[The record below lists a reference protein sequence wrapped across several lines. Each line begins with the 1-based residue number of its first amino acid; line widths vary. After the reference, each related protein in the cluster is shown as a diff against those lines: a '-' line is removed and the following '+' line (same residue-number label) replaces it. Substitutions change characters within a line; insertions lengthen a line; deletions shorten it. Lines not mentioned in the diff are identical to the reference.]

1 MNAMLSNLSHDLDVS
16 LAYIID
22 KKVGGDR
29 TGISALVS
37 GLNSTARPRPWP
49 PILPC
54 GQGRFRYSESDATV
68 LARTMTVRILPFRAS
83 MRREL
88 RLADSRDILT

>member
-22 KKVGGDR
+22 KKVGG
-29 TGISALVS
+29 TEPELVPFVS

-68 LARTMTVRILPFRAS
+68 VARTMTVRTLPFRAS
-83 MRREL
+83 DE
-88 RLADSRDILT
+88 A